1 MNELA
6 AGFWTAR
13 DLDVVGPYVERYFAD
28 VPAMAGRVGEDALAR
43 VASLA
48 YPSPVVEQSTL
59 ELTGAALERADLSP
73 AVRRAL
79 VDAGSELAEAVR
91 SQAVFGRP

>member
-1 MNELA
+1 
-6 AGFWTAR
+6 
-13 DLDVVGPYVERYFAD
+13 V
-28 VPAMAGRVGEDALAR
+28 
-43 VASLA
+43 
-48 YPSPVVEQSTL
+48 
-59 ELTGAALERADLSP
+59 ALERADLSP

>member
-1 MNELA
+1 MPYVLILDEMNLA
-6 AGFWTAR
+6 H
-13 DLDVVGPYVERYFAD
+13 VERYFAD

-43 VASLA
+43 VATVA
-48 YPSPVVEQSTL
+48 YPSPVVDQSTL
-59 ELTGAALERADLSP
+59 DLTQAALERTDLSP

-91 SQAVFGRP
+91 SQVVFGRP